1 MGRQKGRDEMENRLC
16 FKVKIGV
23 KDLFHFLME
32 YNYKSVGGAFGL
44 VISFAC
50 LGLLAYSFQDNSAQ
64 MNAVLLVIGL
74 LFTVI
79 QPLMLLKKAAVQVVK
94 NPVFRD
100 TLEYE
105 IGDNGIMVRQKDVE
119 QEISWDGIFKICENR
134 KQILVYTSRVNA
146 CIWPKE
152 QMADK
157 LCQVKSALTEN
168 VDAGVCKTLKVKG
181 GEENA

>member
-1 MGRQKGRDEMENRLC
+1 MENTIH

-23 KDLFHFLME
+23 KDLFRFLME

-50 LGLLAYSFQDNSAQ
+50 FGMLAYSFLDNSMEA
-64 MNAVLLVIGL
+64 NLLLLAIGL
-74 LFTVI
+74 LFTVV
-79 QPLMLLKKAAVQVVK
+79 QPLMLLKKAAMQVVK

-100 TLEYE
+100 PLEYE
-105 IGDNGIMVRQKDVE
+105 MNEEGLVVRQGEVE
-119 QEISWDGIFKICENR
+119 QEILWNGIIKISESK

-152 QMADK
+152 QLADQLDQIK
-157 LCQVKSALTEN
+157 LTLTKNVKSNSYKAIE
-168 VDAGVCKTLKVKG
+168 VQD

>member
-1 MGRQKGRDEMENRLC
+1 MGRKKGREEMENTLQ

-23 KDLFHFLME
+23 KDLFRFLME
-32 YNYKSVGGAFGL
+32 YNYTSIGGAFGL

-50 LGLLAYSFQDNSAQ
+50 FGMLAYSFSDNSAQ
-64 MNAVLLVIGL
+64 VNLLLLVVGL

-100 TLEYE
+100 QLEYE
-105 IGDNGIMVRQKDVE
+105 VSEDGITVRQGDVE
-119 QEISWDGIFKICENR
+119 QQILWDGIFKICESK

-152 QMADK
+152 Q
-157 LCQVKSALTEN
+157 LVGSLEQVKSILAKNVDVNVYKAAKMQKGKEN
-168 VDAGVCKTLKVKG
+168 V
-181 GEENA
+181 

>member
-1 MGRQKGRDEMENRLC
+1 MENTLQ

-23 KDLFHFLME
+23 KDLFRFLME

-50 LGLLAYSFQDNSAQ
+50 FGMLAYSFSDNSMQ
-64 MNAVLLVIGL
+64 VNLLLLVIGL

-100 TLEYE
+100 PLEYE
-105 IGDNGIMVRQKDVE
+105 IGDNGIVVRQEAVE
-119 QEISWDGIFKICENR
+119 QEIQWDGIFKICESK

-152 QMADK
+152 QLADR
-157 LCQVKSALTEN
+157 LEQVKSVLTKN
-168 VDAGVCKTLKVKG
+168 VDSNVYKAMKRKD

>member
-1 MGRQKGRDEMENRLC
+1 MADTLH

-23 KDLFHFLME
+23 KDLFRFLME

-44 VISFAC
+44 VISFVC
-50 LGLLAYSFQDNSAQ
+50 LGMLAYSFQDNSAQ
-64 MNAVLLVIGL
+64 VNALLLVIGL

-79 QPLMLLKKAAVQVVK
+79 QPLMLLKKAAVQVAK

-105 IGDNGIMVRQKDVE
+105 IGDKGITVRQKDVE
-119 QEISWDGIFKICENR
+119 QEILWDGIFKICES
-134 KQILVYTSRVNA
+134 KQQILVYTSRVNA
-146 CIWPKE
+146 CIWPKG
-152 QMADK
+152 QLSDN
-157 LCQVKSALTEN
+157 LWQVRSILTKN
-168 VDAGVCKTLKVKG
+168 VDSSIYKAMKKRD

>member
-1 MGRQKGRDEMENRLC
+1 MENTLH

-23 KDLFHFLME
+23 KDLFRFLME

-50 LGLLAYSFQDNSAQ
+50 LGLLAYSFPDNSTQ
-64 MNAVLLVIGL
+64 VNVLLLVIGL

-105 IGDNGIMVRQKDVE
+105 IGDQGITVRQKDVE
-119 QEISWDGIFKICENR
+119 QEIFWDRISKICESK

-152 QMADK
+152 QLEDK
-157 LCQVKSALTEN
+157 LCQVSSLLAKN
-168 VDAGVCKTLKVKG
+168 VDPSIYKAVKKKNG
-181 GEENA
+181 KENT